1 MDLVGRSNCK
11 WSSCFDVLQVP
22 NCNWAL
28 IQKSHIIWCKFMR
41 CMSCQRII
49 MYFMYCHV
57 NVLSCTVMY
66 LIAVHCIF
74 RTENTKIYK
83 TCKLGNTHTH
93 IIHTHIYCIHLGFR
107 GGNGGHRCTHRWIVS
122 PSVQWCQTPES
133 GRVWMCFEL
142 FDISRRHSAWC
153 KYVSL
158 RHYVPH
164 SNTVTDLSVQYWESF
179 NFLHLQQVHFK
190 PK

>member
-1 MDLVGRSNCK
+1 MQIHAMHVMSTYHHV
-11 WSSCFDVLQVP
+11 FHVL
-22 NCNWAL
+22 
-28 IQKSHIIWCKFMR
+28 
-41 CMSCQRII
+41 SCQCIV
-49 MYFMYCHV
+49 MYCHV
-57 NVLSCTVMY
+57 SYCSALYISY
-66 LIAVHCIF
+66 W
-74 RTENTKIYK
+74 EYK
-83 TCKLGNTHTH
+83 NIQNMQVGQHTHTH

-122 PSVQWCQTPES
+122 PSAQWCQTPES

-153 KYVSL
+153 KYVPL